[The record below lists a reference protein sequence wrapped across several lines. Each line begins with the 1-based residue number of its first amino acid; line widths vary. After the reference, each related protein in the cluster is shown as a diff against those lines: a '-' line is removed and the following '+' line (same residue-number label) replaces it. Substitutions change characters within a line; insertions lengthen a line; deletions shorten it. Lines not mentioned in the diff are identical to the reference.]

1 MAFGEKLKRRILAFG
16 PGIFLIGYNIGT
28 GSVTTMAASGSRYGM
43 SLFWALVLSCIF
55 TFVMLIAYGRFT
67 LTTGTTALSAYRRQF
82 GKAITIFIMA
92 GLILGEIAALMGI
105 TGIVI
110 NVFNEWL
117 RFSFGTVIN
126 EILLTA
132 VLVIGLFALF
142 WFGEYRR
149 FEKLLMIFVTLMGIG
164 FITSMI
170 LVIPSLGEI
179 VRGLVPN
186 IPDEENANLIA
197 AGMAGTTLSAVV
209 FIMRSI
215 VVQEKGWKDTDLKQE
230 RRDAFVSASLMLVL
244 SAAVMAA
251 AAGTLFVQNI
261 PVDRAIDM
269 VKTLEPIAGPFAITL
284 FVVGIVSAG
293 LSTVFPII
301 LIAPWLISDYT
312 GKPRNI
318 RSPMY
323 RILAAAGLLLAFQ
336 VPVFGGRPVFLM
348 IASQAFQALL
358 MPMVALGIILLINRT
373 SLVGDQKPSLLLN
386 IGCWATFLFSLIMAY
401 SGLVGLI
408 DMVFS

>member
-1 MAFGEKLKRRILAFG
+1 MKRRILAFG

-43 SLFWALVLSCIF
+43 GLFWALVLSCIF
-55 TFVMLIAYGRFT
+55 TFVMLVAYGRFT
-67 LTTGTTALSAYRRQF
+67 LVTGTTALSAYRKQF
-82 GKAITIFIMA
+82 GKSLTIFIMI

-105 TGIVI
+105 TGIVVNMI
-110 NVFNEWL
+110 NEWL
-117 RFSFGTVIN
+117 SFAFGTAVNQIF
-126 EILLTA
+126 LTA
-132 VLVIGLFALF
+132 VLVAGLFALF
-142 WFGEYRR
+142 WFGEYKR
-149 FEKLLMIFVTLMGIG
+149 FEKLLIIFVALMGVG

-170 LVIPSLGEI
+170 LVIPSLGDI
-179 VRGLVPN
+179 VRGLVPS

-215 VVQEKGWKDTDLKQE
+215 VVQEKGWQDTDLKQE
-230 RRDAFVSASLMLVL
+230 RRDAFVSATLMLVL

-284 FVVGIVSAG
+284 FVLGIVSAG

-323 RILAAAGLLLAFQ
+323 RVLAGAALLLAFV

-373 SLVGDQKPSLLLN
+373 SLVGNEKPSLLMNL
-386 IGCWATFLFSLIMAY
+386 GCWATFLFSLVMAY
-401 SGLVGLI
+401 SGFIGLI
-408 DMVFS
+408 DMISQAT